1 MRVGLIQALGPTD
14 ISMNAFFG
22 LVFLAAFLSMVIVY
36 PMYFLELSNF
46 KKIILRDHADLI
58 RSSLIV
64 GKSSDIDMGDA
75 YKILQRV
82 KDNHLDGV
90 VLSPD
95 AATSSKYAKRLLY
108 LGMSLFMLVLFLGL
122 AESLISKG
130 DI

>member
-1 MRVGLIQALGPTD
+1 
-14 ISMNAFFG
+14 MNSFFG
-22 LVFLAAFLSMVIVY
+22 LVLLAALLSMIIVY

-46 KKIILRDHADLI
+46 KKIILRDHSDLI
-58 RSSLIV
+58 KSSLTV
-64 GKSSDIDMGDA
+64 GRSADIDMGDA

-95 AATSSKYAKRLLY
+95 AVTSSKYAKRLLY